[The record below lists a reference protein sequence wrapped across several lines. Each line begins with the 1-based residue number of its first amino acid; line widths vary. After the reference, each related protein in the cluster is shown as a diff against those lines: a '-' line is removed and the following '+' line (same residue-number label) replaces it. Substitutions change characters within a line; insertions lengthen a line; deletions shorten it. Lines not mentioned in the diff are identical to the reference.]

1 MTTDTLKL
9 IIVFAR
15 LIKEKWIDVS
25 DLEGLEEDK
34 IDRIE
39 SLINFWNE

>member
-1 MTTDTLKL
+1 M
-9 IIVFAR
+9 VFAR
-15 LIKEKWIDVS
+15 LINEGWIDIS

-39 SLINFWNE
+39 FLINFWNG